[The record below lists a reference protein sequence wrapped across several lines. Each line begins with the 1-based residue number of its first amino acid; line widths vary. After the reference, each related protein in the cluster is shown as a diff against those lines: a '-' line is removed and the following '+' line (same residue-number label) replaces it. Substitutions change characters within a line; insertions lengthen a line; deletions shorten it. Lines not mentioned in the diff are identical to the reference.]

1 MINILILLI
10 VLFYLN
16 IINIKI
22 LKKYPVILLFLILN
36 IIVIKNNKKIGLI
49 LFLFLIVLIVNLK
62 KKIKGGALAN
72 TIMKG
77 IMPSLGLVEKF
88 QDYVV
93 ANKTNNDNVDNLNVN
108 SQAPPKVYEPE
119 SRISEPERKPEYK
132 QNPENSEN
140 SENSEDSEEDEEDED
155 DDYDGGKTF
164 KPDTSSKNDS
174 MNIFNLTGLFGGD
187 DDDDDDDDELVEN
200 FVL

>member
-16 IINIKI
+16 IININI

-93 ANKTNNDNVDNLNVN
+93 ANKTNNVSVNNLNLN
-108 SQAPPKVYEPE
+108 SQIQPKV
-119 SRISEPERKPEYK
+119 SEPEPRIHEPAPEYK
-132 QNPENSEN
+132 QPPES
-140 SENSEDSEEDEEDED
+140 SQEDDDD

-164 KPDTSSKNDS
+164 IPNISSKNDS
-174 MNIFNLTGLFGGD
+174 MNIFNLNGLFGGD
-187 DDDDDDDDELVEN
+187 DDDDDDDDDLIEN

>member
-93 ANKTNNDNVDNLNVN
+93 ANKTNNDNVNNLNVN
-108 SQAPPKVYEPE
+108 SQTPPKISEPE
-119 SRISEPERKPEYK
+119 PRISEPESKPEYR
-132 QNPENSEN
+132 QNPENY
-140 SENSEDSEEDEEDED
+140 EEDED

-164 KPDTSSKNDS
+164 KPDTFSKNDS
-174 MNIFNLTGLFGGD
+174 MSIFNLTGLFGGD

>member
-93 ANKTNNDNVDNLNVN
+93 ANKTNNDNVNNLNVN
-108 SQAPPKVYEPE
+108 SQTPPKISEPE
-119 SRISEPERKPEYK
+119 PRISEPESKPEYR

-140 SENSEDSEEDEEDED
+140 SEEDED

-164 KPDTSSKNDS
+164 KPDNSSKNDS
-174 MNIFNLTGLFGGD
+174 MSIFNLTGLFGGD
-187 DDDDDDDDELVEN
+187 DDDDDDDDELIEN